1 MRRKKSWQGRLQC
14 DYFWVD
20 ARLSRQN
27 GRWIASVATPDGP
40 TLAWGGTALSAL
52 VGALEPFNG
61 IAIDLIHS
69 APRDLIQI
77 LAP

>member
-1 MRRKKSWQGRLQC
+1 MRLRKKSWQGRLQC

-20 ARLSRQN
+20 ARLSRRTDA
-27 GRWIASVATPDGP
+27 GSSVATPDGP
-40 TLAWGGTALSAL
+40 PWQGWYLA
-52 VGALEPFNG
+52 VGACRRVG
-61 IAIDLIHS
+61 AVQRHIAIDLIHS